1 MKLNLLQKLIAQKEA
16 HRKKR
21 RHSVL
26 VICTSLL
33 VTFCT
38 FVALIHPAIAMT
50 QNDCTVEEHTHTEAC
65 YAEGLLVCQ
74 LAEHTHSESCQVE
87 ASSPVITYL
96 CGLEEHTHDESCVA
110 PEGLLNCLLEE
121 HTHGDACI
129 APSEEVPPTEAP
141 TPGQLLDEQIATLP
155 DLKTFEDTLTALDE
169 AGDYDGFESYYI
181 STITQVLSVKSQ
193 YTALSEEEK
202 LQVAN
207 AGTLNDYAPYTEMT
221 VFANEVFYCG
231 MEAHIHTESCYDD
244 FGNLVCPETAHIHTS
259 LCEIDPSTGGGST
272 ADPEDSLIG
281 KRWYHNHNKA
291 LYYQNSSF
299 TITYVDDSDSSTGSS
314 SAHPFVLV
322 TECDTWNSSSWVPKP
337 GTTWTAKTDANY
349 EVAYCVDWRTKSSEK
364 GAIYSAIPLESSKF
378 TDKNVQRTLA
388 GIVANTYPFL
398 TESEVKA
405 KLKKAYQNGE
415 ISSDL
420 SGCSADEFIAAT
432 QWAIWEVTTLG
443 SVEFGTSQRSSVPT
457 TSCLNKSLV
466 KAHSSGTSHVALIKN
481 WLLKQ
486 QAPAKL
492 EISSHNVS
500 AQASSISGVF
510 DVSVDISLNRAVTA
524 DETITYQLTVG
535 SKVGQL
541 HLVPAGSKTF
551 TATLPEGVSQSDLQQ
566 GASIHISVA
575 SSHMQTYIF
584 NNSSYQ
590 DMIGA
595 NYEDFSYS
603 IDFKLGSSERTSVN
617 VSKVWSETPTV
628 SSVSV
633 QLMANGLAFGDPVS
647 LSSSNN
653 WTYTWGDL
661 PKESIAGEPIT
672 YSIYETPVDG
682 YFSELETV
690 EPTDV
695 TYPVWELVDRSKLTG
710 NYVFATNAKYVLV
723 SSNGALGTV
732 GTNHQTGTTTLD
744 FHTVD
749 LSDPQST
756 PAEVIWTAGSS
767 SANARLSN
775 NSSGYYL
782 GTSGDYFVAR
792 SSYSDTYTVNYTKE
806 GYLKFKGSAKYF
818 TCLGTGSAS
827 AGKGVSTTFKGDAVV
842 FDLYKWVD
850 YTVPNAD
857 ICFLLRNTK
866 YRSEDT
872 MIGVSVEKKWEGR
885 RSGTYPSSV
894 KVTLL
899 QNGNPYG
906 AAVTLNSANNWS
918 YSWDELPS
926 TVTLNGSSVDVVY
939 TIQEEVPSGYTATL
953 EKTTDEFGNVSFVL
967 TNTWMEVPVKI
978 QKTDRNSTTT
988 PLAGAEFDL
997 YIVDNTMD
1005 TPIPGTTLKG
1015 EFLSHLT
1022 SDATGG
1028 FGDNINISLGETY
1041 YLVETKAPAGY
1052 QLLTESIGFT
1062 TAKSGS
1068 NITLKLL
1075 SGEDWAVVET
1085 TGSGDTL
1092 LLELTVYNKS
1102 GYELPLT
1109 GGTGTE
1115 IYTFIGALIVLS
1127 ATVLLL
1133 RPKNR
1138 KKQTI

>member
-1 MKLNLLQKLIAQKEA
+1 MKFNLLERLRAQKA
-16 HRKKR
+16 ATRKR
-21 RHSVL
+21 RRNS
-26 VICTSLL
+26 SLL
-33 VTFCT
+33 VCLSLL
-38 FVALIHPAIAMT
+38 VALGTLLSLIHPAIAMSQDACVT
-50 QNDCTVEEHTHTEAC
+50 EEHTHSEAC
-65 YAEGLLVCQ
+65 YTEGVLVCQ
-74 LAEHTHSESCQVE
+74 LAEHAHSEACQGPEGIPAV
-87 ASSPVITYL
+87 TYI
-96 CGLEEHTHDESCVA
+96 CGLEEHTHDDDCVA
-110 PEGLLNCLLEE
+110 PEGLLNCWLAE
-121 HTHGDACI
+121 HAHSDACI

-141 TPGQLLDEQIATLP
+141 TPGQLLGEQIAALP
-155 DLKTFEDTLTALDE
+155 DIATFESTLNSLDE
-169 AGDYDGFESYYI
+169 AGDYDGFEAYYI
-181 STITQVLSVKSQ
+181 DTITQVLSVKAQ
-193 YTALSEEEK
+193 YATLSEEEK
-202 LQVAN
+202 LQVGN
-207 AGTLNDYAPYTEMT
+207 VGTLNDYAPYAEMSLY
-221 VFANEVFYCG
+221 ANEVFYCG

-259 LCEIDPSTGGGST
+259 LCEVEPSTGGGST

-291 LYYQNSSF
+291 LYYQSSSF
-299 TITYVDDSDSSTGSS
+299 NITYADASDSSTGSS

-322 TECDTWNSSSWVPKP
+322 TECDTWDSSSWVPKP

-349 EVAYCVDWRTKSSEK
+349 EVAYCVDWRTKSSEN

-398 TESEVKA
+398 TESEVQD

-443 SVEFGTSQRSSVPT
+443 SAKFGTSQRSSIST
-457 TSCLNKSLV
+457 TKCLNKSLT
-466 KAHSSGTSHVALIKN
+466 KAHSGASHVGLIKN

-510 DVSVDISLNRAVTA
+510 DVSVDVSLNRAVTA

-551 TATLPEGVSQSDLQQ
+551 TATLPEGVTQSDLQH

-575 SSHMQTYIF
+575 GSHMQAYIF

-661 PKESIAGEPIT
+661 PKESIAGESIT

-710 NYVFATNAKYVLV
+710 NYVFATDAKYVLV

-732 GTNHQTGTTTLD
+732 GKNHQTNTTTLD

-756 PAEVIWTAGSS
+756 PAEVIWTAGSN

-818 TCLGTGSAS
+818 TCLGTGSTS
-827 AGKGVSTTFKGDAVV
+827 AGKGVSTDNTTAAVV
-842 FDLYKWVD
+842 FDLYKWVN

-866 YRSEDT
+866 YRSDNT
-872 MIGVSVEKKWEGR
+872 MIGVDVEKVWEGR
-885 RSGTYPSSV
+885 RNGTYPSSV

-926 TVTLNGSSVDVVY
+926 TVTLNGSTVDVVY
-939 TIQEEVPSGYTATL
+939 TIQEDVPSGYTATL

-967 TNTWMEVPVKI
+967 TNTWMELPLKI
-978 QKTDRNSTTT
+978 HKADLNSTTT

-997 YIVDNTMD
+997 YIVDSTMTD
-1005 TPIPGTTLKG
+1005 SIPGTSLKG
-1015 EFLSHLT
+1015 ECLSHLT
-1022 SDATGG
+1022 SDASGSFGEG
-1028 FGDNINISLGETY
+1028 FNISLGETY

-1052 QLLTESIGFT
+1052 NLLTEAIGFT
-1062 TAKSGS
+1062 TTKSGS
-1068 NITLKLL
+1068 NVALNIL
-1075 SGEDWAVVET
+1075 SGRDWTATET
-1085 TGSGDTL
+1085 TTTGEAL
-1092 LLELTVYNKS
+1092 VLELTVYNKS
-1102 GYELPLT
+1102 GYQLPLT
-1109 GGTGTE
+1109 GGMGTGLFTLV
-1115 IYTFIGALIVLS
+1115 GGLLVVGSGL
-1127 ATVLLL
+1127 LLL
-1133 RPKNR
+1133 R
-1138 KKQTI
+1138 KKSKRVAAN